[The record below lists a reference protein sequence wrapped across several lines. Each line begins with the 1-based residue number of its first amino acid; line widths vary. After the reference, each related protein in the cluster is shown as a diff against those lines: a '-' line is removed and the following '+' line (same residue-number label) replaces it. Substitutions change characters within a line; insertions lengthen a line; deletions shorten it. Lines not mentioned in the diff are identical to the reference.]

1 MTEETNKR
9 TSSENSVLGKKDQFL
24 AAKGYFRRL
33 AAPVSATNKRK
44 TIILTIIGALSP
56 LLILWKVIYYVPLNP
71 VGFFISGLFID
82 FTADYTGRSG
92 HNLIVPIIAC
102 AITGAL
108 FFYFLARNANIF
120 GWVKIIIIYLTIAL
134 LLLASNFMNLGFKYH
149 WNDREYY
156 EYNCKFDPV
165 RGCYSE
171 GWILCTDCIA
181 KYYGIWIKPLKLT
194 VCLKNDRT
202 PGCKLYPYG

>member
-1 MTEETNKR
+1 MTEETNNQ
-9 TSSENSVLGKKDQFL
+9 SL
-24 AAKGYFRRL
+24 ASKGYFKRIV
-33 AAPVSATNKRK
+33 APMSAVNKRK
-44 TIILTIIGALSP
+44 TIIFTIIGALSP

-82 FTADYTGRSG
+82 FTVDY
-92 HNLIVPIIAC
+92 NLVGLSVYSRNLTFAILAC

-149 WNDREYY
+149 WDYREYY
-156 EYNCKFDPV
+156 EYNCEFDPAH
-165 RGCYSE
+165 GCYAE
-171 GWILCTDCIA
+171 GWIECADCFS

-194 VCLKNDRT
+194 ICLKND
-202 PGCKLYPYG
+202 PGVSSCTLFKLDPGA

>member
-9 TSSENSVLGKKDQFL
+9 TSSENSVLGKKDQSL

-33 AAPVSATNKRK
+33 AAPVSATNKWK
-44 TIILTIIGALSP
+44 TIILTTVGALSS
-56 LLILWKVIYYVPLNP
+56 LLILWKVIYYVPFNP
-71 VGFFISGLFID
+71 IGFFISGLFID

-92 HNLIVPIIAC
+92 HNLIVPILAC

-149 WNDREYY
+149 WDSE
-156 EYNCKFDPV
+156 EYNAYYCEVEHCPGIFSLDCV
-165 RGCYSE
+165 GCMPN
-171 GWILCTDCIA
+171 
-181 KYYGIWIKPLKLT
+181 YYGIWIKPLKLT